1 MTREFGTQLALWPD
15 ASFDGNRTRNFR
27 RSPQQARVDYY
38 RAYLQ
43 SPQWECRRRETI
55 VRAKFRCERCG
66 KLRAVRRL
74 QVHHLT
80 YEHLGDEYPEQLV
93 AVCVRCHIILTEL
106 EREARNDGC

>member
-1 MTREFGTQLALWPD
+1 MRSSARQLAIWDDRTFD
-15 ASFDGNRTRNFR
+15 APSARNFR
-27 RSPQQARVDYY
+27 RTPQQARVDYY

-66 KLRAVRRL
+66 KVRRL

-80 YEHLGDEYPEQLV
+80 YSHVGDEYPDQLV

-106 EREARNDGC
+106 EREVRQDRGC